1 MGNKRTN
8 AKSQSPQF
16 KPFPHLP
23 KELRLKVW
31 ELAAQVPRIVEIC
44 QSSEETISERNKSDD
59 DENTSDKTGW
69 DNEETTSDRND
80 SEESDD
86 EASLNPNPFYSPTAI
101 PSILHTNHESR
112 SAALE
117 HYIPSFAHSKY
128 PATILYNSQ
137 VDILYFPAWCF
148 QYNISQF
155 EERVSDDVK
164 DKIKKVAIEN
174 LVWYSGWSE
183 GMINNQIQI
192 SDFGNLEEFYLIGRE
207 PDFTGCGCCHSWD
220 GPERGVVGFEAD
232 EEAEERKEGKEGKAS
247 SKEEKKE
254 GKKNKRSSF
263 SARVVRDVLA
273 EFENIKKEDEAWQV
287 PEVKLVRL
295 KRNGVII

>member
-1 MGNKRTN
+1 
-8 AKSQSPQF
+8 
-16 KPFPHLP
+16 
-23 KELRLKVW
+23 
-31 ELAAQVPRIVEIC
+31 
-44 QSSEETISERNKSDD
+44 
-59 DENTSDKTGW
+59 
-69 DNEETTSDRND
+69 
-80 SEESDD
+80 
-86 EASLNPNPFYSPTAI
+86 
-101 PSILHTNHESR
+101 
-112 SAALE
+112 
-117 HYIPSFAHSKY
+117 
-128 PATILYNSQ
+128 
-137 VDILYFPAWCF
+137 
-148 QYNISQF
+148 
-155 EERVSDDVK
+155 VSDDVK

-207 PDFTGCGCCHSWD
+207 PDFSGCGCCHSWD

>member
-1 MGNKRTN
+1 MGNKNTK
-8 AKSQSPQF
+8 AKSKLPQF
-16 KPFPHLP
+16 KPFARLP

-44 QSSEETISERNKSDD
+44 QSSEEA
-59 DENTSDKTGW
+59 TSD
-69 DNEETTSDRND
+69 EEND
-80 SEESDD
+80 SDD

-101 PSILHTNHESR
+101 PSILNTNRESR
-112 SAALE
+112 SIALE
-117 HYIPSFAHSKY
+117 HYIPSFAHSGY
-128 PATILYNSQ
+128 SATIFYNPQ

-148 QYNISQF
+148 QHNISEF

-164 DKIKKVAIEN
+164 GKIKKVAIEK
-174 LVWYSGWSE
+174 LVWYSTWAK

-192 SDFGNLEEFYLIGRE
+192 SELRNLEEFYLVGRK

-220 GPERGVVGFEAD
+220 GPERGVVEFETD
-232 EEAEERKEGKEGKAS
+232 EEAEERKQGEEGKAS

-254 GKKNKRSSF
+254 EKKEMSSF

-273 EFENIKKEDEAWQV
+273 EFENIKKEDETWQA